1 MESLLVMTEAHLVL
15 SPMVDMIALD
25 KREISLSISHIAGTI
40 ADFMVFQYGY
50 E

>member
-1 MESLLVMTEAHLVL
+1 MTEVHLVL

-25 KREISLSISHIAGTI
+25 KRKISLSLFGIGGTI